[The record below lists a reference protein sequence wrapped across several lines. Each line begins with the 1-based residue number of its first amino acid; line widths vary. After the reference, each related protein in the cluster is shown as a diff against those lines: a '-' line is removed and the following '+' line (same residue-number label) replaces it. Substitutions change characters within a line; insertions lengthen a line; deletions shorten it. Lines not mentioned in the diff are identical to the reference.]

1 MLSAQSFLPMIVGLY
16 VCRVG
21 GRKGAGGR
29 INEQVERETGYR
41 LTGTSDRRK
50 SRAERERGV

>member
-1 MLSAQSFLPMIVGLY
+1 MLSVQSILPMLLVFK
-16 VCRVG
+16 VCRSG

-41 LTGTSDRRK
+41 LRGTEDGRK
-50 SRAERERGV
+50 SRAEREKGI